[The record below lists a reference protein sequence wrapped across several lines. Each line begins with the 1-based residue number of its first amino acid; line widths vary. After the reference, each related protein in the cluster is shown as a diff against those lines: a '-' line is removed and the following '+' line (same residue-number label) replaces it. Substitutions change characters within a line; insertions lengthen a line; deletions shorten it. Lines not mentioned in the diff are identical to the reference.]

1 MQSDVGRPTARGSKR
16 RYALY
21 GVGALILLVVLAY
34 IDGGEEP
41 LHPIIQSVSLPSQ
54 SENSF

>member
-1 MQSDVGRPTARGSKR
+1 MQSDVGRPTARGAKW

-54 SENSF
+54 SESSL